1 MPPLREKKRTRS
13 RAGRPRKTKA
23 VNSFFHEDSLEP
35 DLFGEE
41 TPFAEE
47 ELSTLDE
54 FESLSQKLK
63 ADEPVS
69 TASSVKKS
77 SSPRQKV
84 KRRRQ
89 IDPATCERDYS
100 TEELEFMNALNEY
113 KRASGRMFPTC
124 SEILEVLKILG
135 YEKKMENE
143 KSTENVL

>member
-1 MPPLREKKRTRS
+1 MIPPGERQGTRS

-23 VNSFFHEDSLEP
+23 VHSFFQDDSLGS
-35 DLFGEE
+35 DLFDNE
-41 TPFAEE
+41 TPFAED

-54 FESLSQKLK
+54 FEAFSKKSNTDK
-63 ADEPVS
+63 PVS
-69 TASSVKKS
+69 TPPDSTIAPRRKKI
-77 SSPRQKV
+77 

-100 TEELEFMNALNEY
+100 TDELEFMNALSEY

-124 SEILEVLKILG
+124 SEILEVLKELG
-135 YEKKMENE
+135 YEKKMESE